1 MKKQEGQRLGVFRIF
16 FQTVPILL
24 SVGVIVA
31 FAGYDLYFADFNL
44 SLGYIGSFILV
55 VLICLAIQLFVNDTP
70 MLRNTKAG
78 IVIGTI
84 LTIELILFLLFAQ
97 YHLFAAVMIIISMEI
112 FSLWLNDKISRINKK
127 KRVVTKELEK
137 QCHKRSN
144 SLVAYLF
151 CIVLIIPACIGVYEE
166 YYKNSLSSEDWVS
179 FIEWFNEANKEN
191 KENEQASIPYEDKI
205 VNLLK
210 WDTLDVAEKERVVRA
225 IALIEKEELGISSD
239 FEIIITTEKMSDGVF
254 GYYRNH
260 PNKEIRIN
268 YKHLN
273 EGDIEDVLK
282 TIIHEMHHA
291 FVYHT
296 IENIDYNSELVQDNY
311 YYKQA
316 REWKKN
322 TENYIS
328 AGVNFDEYENQP
340 IEKDAREYAEKRVQY
355 YLTYISEN
363 QEKMQ

>member
-1 MKKQEGQRLGVFRIF
+1 MKKKEDKRLNIFRIF

-24 SVGVIVA
+24 AIGVIVA

-44 SLGYIGSFILV
+44 SLGYIGSFVLV
-55 VLICLAIQLFVNDTP
+55 VLICLVIQLFVNDTP
-70 MLRNTKAG
+70 MLRNTKTG

-112 FSLWLNDKISRINKK
+112 FSLWLNDKIIRINKK

-151 CIVLIIPACIGVYEE
+151 CIVLIIPACIGTYEE
-166 YYKNSLSSEDWVS
+166 YYKDSLSSEDWVS
-179 FIEWFNEANKEN
+179 FMEWFNEANKEN
-191 KENEQASIPYEDKI
+191 EQASMPYEDKI
-205 VNLLK
+205 VDLRT
-210 WDTLDVAEKERVVRA
+210 WDTLDVAEKERIVRA

-239 FEIIITTEKMSDGVF
+239 VEIILATEKMSDGKF
-254 GYYRNH
+254 GYYRH
-260 PNKEIRIN
+260 SPKKEIYIN

-273 EGDIEDVLK
+273 EGDVEDVLK

-296 IENIDYNSELVQDNY
+296 IENIDYNSKLVQDNY

-316 REWKKN
+316 RDWKKN
-322 TENYIS
+322 SENYIS
-328 AGVNFDEYENQP
+328 SGVNFDEYEDQP

-363 QEKMQ
+363 QEKLQ